1 MTYADII
8 LPLPLEGY
16 FTYCVPDTLAPRLQ
30 PGCRVRVPLG
40 KTKPTLALSQP
51 STTRCPQG
59 SKQARRA

>member
-40 KTKPTLALSQP
+40 KTKTLSLIHI
-51 STTRCPQG
+51 
-59 SKQARRA
+59 

>member
-40 KTKPTLALSQP
+40 KTK
-51 STTRCPQG
+51 TRCQQG